1 MLPGGDDAMTPAA
14 AAAWQLRVHGVGGP
28 QGPKMLGVLEETD
41 TITLPPEDV
50 VIRDVD
56 IDEVPKSIPVN
67 NGSRVLRRLD
77 DLGVEAYEWGGLTLG
92 SLVHSLWAV
101 FLPLTVL
108 NVAGWSRRPGAGRA
122 ARCVTSVLCS
132 LR

>member
-14 AAAWQLRVHGVGGP
+14 AAAWQLRLHGVGGP

-50 VIRDVD
+50 VIPDVP
-56 IDEVPKSIPVN
+56 EAPKHIPVDTR
-67 NGSRVLRRLD
+67 SRVLRRLD
-77 DLGVEAYEWGGLTLG
+77 DEGVEAYEWGGLTLG
-92 SLVHSLWAV
+92 SLTHALWAV

-108 NVAGWSRRPGAGRA
+108 NVAGWSHKPGAGRG
-122 ARCVTSVLCS
+122 ARAVTRLLCI
-132 LR
+132 LGT